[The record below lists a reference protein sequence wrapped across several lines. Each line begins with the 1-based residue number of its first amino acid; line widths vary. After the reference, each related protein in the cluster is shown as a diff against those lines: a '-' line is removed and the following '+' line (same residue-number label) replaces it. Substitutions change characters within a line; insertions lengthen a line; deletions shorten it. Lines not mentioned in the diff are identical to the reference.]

1 MGRAYN
7 WPAAFQ
13 KQNFITLTCFMKT
26 IFQLFSF
33 VFLWSSCTHPP
44 TNYAGQYPDEVRSII
59 DNKCATAG
67 CHNDKS
73 FQNAANLRLDKWE
86 HLWQGSG
93 TGSVVIPYNSSNSS
107 LTYFINNNPD
117 LGPVL
122 QPQMPING
130 TALSAAEYA
139 IIKNW
144 IDAGAPDKV
153 GNIPFAT
160 NPENRQKIY
169 ISQQGCDLIA
179 VIDAQTNLIMR
190 YIKIGK
196 EPGIEVAHALRFS
209 PDGRYCYVVFT
220 NGKYLQKID
229 ASSDAVVG
237 DLFLGNGSWNLLHIS
252 DDGKSAL
259 VTDYSPFNAKV
270 KLLNLETM
278 SITATYEDFVNP
290 HGIASNA
297 AFDTF
302 LISSQ
307 RGNTVYRLTKK
318 GNVRL
323 FSIDG
328 EEPNFN
334 NQTIDPHEII
344 MSPDRTKYFLT
355 CEASNEVR
363 VMDVKTN
370 TLLKVIPLGTKPQ
383 EFAMSHVLPY
393 LFVSCEEEQTLEFP
407 NFKGAIYVINYN
419 TLELVKRIPGPF
431 YQIHGIAV
439 DDKSG
444 RLFIASRNI
453 ATTGPA
459 PHHTS
464 ECGGRNGFYT
474 VYDIHTLQPFTN
486 KRFECSVDPYSAD
499 VRFK

>member
-1 MGRAYN
+1 
-7 WPAAFQ
+7 
-13 KQNFITLTCFMKT
+13 MKT
-26 IFQLFSF
+26 LFHLF
-33 VFLWSSCTHPP
+33 VLAFLLVSCTNPP
-44 TNYAGQYPDEVRSII
+44 TNYTGQFPDDVRVII
-59 DNKCATAG
+59 ENKCATAG
-67 CHNDKS
+67 CHNEKS

-86 HLWQGSG
+86 HLWKGSG
-93 TGSVVIPYNSSNSS
+93 TGSVIIPYNSANSS
-107 LTYFINNNPD
+107 LTYFINSNPD

-130 TALSAAEYA
+130 AALSATEYA
-139 IIKNW
+139 TIKSW

-153 GNIPFAT
+153 GNIPFASD
-160 NPENRQKIY
+160 PEKRQKIY

-196 EPGIEVAHALRFS
+196 EPRIEVAHCLRFS

-229 ASSDAVVG
+229 ASTDAVVG
-237 DLFLGNGSWNLLHIS
+237 DVFLGDGSWNLMHVS

-259 VTDYSPFNAKV
+259 ATDYSPFNAKV

-278 SITATYEDFVNP
+278 TVTATYEDFVNP
-290 HGIASNA
+290 HGIVSNA

-318 GNVRL
+318 GNVKL

-328 EEPNFN
+328 NEPNFN
-334 NQTIDPHEII
+334 NQTLDPHEII
-344 MSPDRTKYFLT
+344 MSPDRSKYFLT
-355 CEASNEVR
+355 CESSNEVR
-363 VMDVKTN
+363 VMDTKTN
-370 TLLKVIPLGTKPQ
+370 TLLKVIPVGTKPQ
-383 EFAMSHVLPY
+383 EFAISRTKSY
-393 LFVSCEEEQTLEFP
+393 LFVSCEEEQTPEFP
-407 NFKGAIYVINYN
+407 NFKGAVYVIDYN

-431 YQIHGIAV
+431 YQIHGMAV
-439 DDKSG
+439 DDRSG

-453 ATTGPA
+453 STTGPA

-464 ECGGRNGFYT
+464 ECGGRNGFYS
-474 VYDIHTLQPFTN
+474 VYDINTLQPYTN
-486 KRFECSVDPYSAD
+486 RRFESSVDPYSAD